1 MIKSSGRDKRVGD
14 KQQVATAPQ
23 RQAGLGAGELS
34 AEQLAAVTGGIVCRK
49 AGGDPG

>member
-14 KQQVATAPQ
+14 KQQAATAPQ
-23 RQAGLGAGELS
+23 RQADTSELS